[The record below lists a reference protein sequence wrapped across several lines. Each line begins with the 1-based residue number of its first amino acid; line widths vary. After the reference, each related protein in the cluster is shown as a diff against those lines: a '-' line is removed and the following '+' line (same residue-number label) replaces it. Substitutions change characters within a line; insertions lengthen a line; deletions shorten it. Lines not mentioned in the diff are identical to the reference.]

1 MDFNGQ
7 PSEWERARTGFP
19 VQGGIVMN
27 IGNKALNTLPVITW
41 RWLKVNEAKIKEFNV
56 SEIPAYEK
64 PFIASSDFEEVIVK
78 KMNSSVKLSENIKY
92 FINKEEHYGVS
103 EEFVTLGEKH
113 YNSGIFVHAP
123 RNAKLVE
130 PIRLEYKLDTENS
143 TVIDNNIVIA
153 EENSEITIVIDYTTL
168 DEVEAFHNGV
178 TKVYAKEGST
188 VNIINVQRMNDKS
201 YHFDSHV
208 AYSGYGAKV
217 NWIQV
222 ELGAKSSVT
231 NYINNLNEE
240 NSEANISSVYLADG
254 ERSID
259 LSYLMN
265 HRGRRSLSNIE
276 TRGALKDKAKKVF
289 RGTLDF
295 KRGASRSKGSEEEY
309 VILLDKTVK
318 SDAIPLLLCEEDDVD
333 GMHAAS
339 AGQINSDK
347 LFYLMSRGLDEK
359 EAKKM
364 IIEASFTPII
374 DKIPL
379 EDLREAI
386 TEEVHRRIVNA

>member
-1 MDFNGQ
+1 MTNNTLTKFNEKE
-7 PSEWERARTGFP
+7 SKT
-19 VQGGIVMN
+19 
-27 IGNKALNTLPVITW
+27 LNTLPVITW
-41 RWLKVNEAKIKEFNV
+41 RWLKVNEAKLKDINIPN
-56 SEIPAYEK
+56 IPAYEK
-64 PFIASSDFEEVIVK
+64 PFIVSSDFEEVIVK
-78 KMNSSVKLSENIKY
+78 KMNSSVRLNENIKY

-103 EEFVTLGEKH
+103 EEFVALGEKH
-113 YNSGIFVHAP
+113 YNSGIFVHSP
-123 RNAKLVE
+123 RNTKLAE
-130 PIRLEYKLDTENS
+130 PIRLEYKLDEENS
-143 TVIDNNIVIA
+143 AVIDNNIIIA
-153 EENSEITIVIDYTTL
+153 EENSEITVVIDYTTT
-168 DEVEAFHNGV
+168 DDVEAFHNGV
-178 TKVYAKEGST
+178 TKVYAKDNAV
-188 VNIINVQRMNDKS
+188 VNIIKVQRMNDKS
-201 YHFDSHV
+201 CHFDSHV

-222 ELGAKSSVT
+222 ELGAKNSVT
-231 NYINNLNEE
+231 NFINNLNEVS
-240 NSEANISSVYLADG
+240 SEANISSVYLADG
-254 ERSID
+254 DRNID

-295 KRGASRSKGSEEEY
+295 KRGASRSKGSEEEFA
-309 VILLDKTVK
+309 ILLDKAVK

-339 AGQINSDK
+339 AGQIDSDK

-359 EAKKM
+359 EAKKL
-364 IIEASFTPII
+364 IVEASFTPII

-386 TEEVHRRIVNA
+386 AEEVHRRIVNA

>member
-1 MDFNGQ
+1 
-7 PSEWERARTGFP
+7 
-19 VQGGIVMN
+19 MN
-27 IGNKALNTLPVITW
+27 SDNKALNTLPVITW
-41 RWLKVNEAKIKEFNV
+41 RWLKVNEAKIRDFNV
-56 SEIPAYEK
+56 ADIPAYNK
-64 PFIASSDFEEVIVK
+64 TFISSGDFEEVIVK
-78 KMNSSVKLSENIKY
+78 NMNSNIKLHENIKY

-103 EEFVTLGEKH
+103 EEFVTLGEKR

-123 RNAKLVE
+123 RNTKLAE
-130 PIRLEYKLDTENS
+130 PIRLEYKLDLENP
-143 TVIDNNIVIA
+143 TVIDNNIIIA
-153 EENSEITIVIDYTTL
+153 EENCELTVVIDYTTL
-168 DEVEAFHNGV
+168 DEIEAFHNGV
-178 TKVYAKEGST
+178 TKVYAKENAV
-188 VNIINVQRMNDKS
+188 VNIIKIQRMNDKS

-208 AYSGYGAKV
+208 AYSGYSAKV

-222 ELGAKSSVT
+222 ELGAKNSVT
-231 NYINNLNEE
+231 NYVSNLNEVS
-240 NSEANISSVYLADG
+240 SEANINSVYLADG
-254 ERSID
+254 DRSID
-259 LSYLMN
+259 LSYHMN
-265 HRGRRSLSNIE
+265 HRGRRSISNIE
-276 TRGALKDKAKKVF
+276 TRGALKDKSKKVF

-295 KRGASRSKGSEEEY
+295 KRGASKSKGSEEEF

-318 SDAIPLLLCEEDDVD
+318 SDAIPLLLCEEDDVE

-339 AGQINSDK
+339 AGQIDSDK

-359 EAKKM
+359 EAKKL

>member
-1 MDFNGQ
+1 
-7 PSEWERARTGFP
+7 
-19 VQGGIVMN
+19 MN

-41 RWLKVNEAKIKEFNV
+41 RWLKVNEAKLKDFNI
-56 SEIPAYEK
+56 SEIPAYTK
-64 PFIASSDFEEVIVK
+64 PYISSENFEQVIVK
-78 KMNSSVKLSENIKY
+78 NMNSSLKVHENIKY
-92 FINKEEHYGVS
+92 FVNKEEHYGVS
-103 EEFVTLGEKH
+103 EEFVALGEKH

-123 RNAKLVE
+123 RNTKIAA
-130 PIRLEYKLDTENS
+130 PIRLEYKLDEENS
-143 TVIDNNIVIA
+143 AVIDNNIIIA
-153 EENSEITIVIDYTTL
+153 EENSEVTVVIDYTTS

-178 TKVYAKEGST
+178 TKVYAKDNAV
-188 VNIINVQRMNDKS
+188 VNIIKIQRMNNKS

-208 AYSGYGAKV
+208 AYSGYDAKV

-222 ELGAKSSVT
+222 ELGAKNSVT
-231 NYINNLNEE
+231 NFINNLNEVS
-240 NSEANISSVYLADG
+240 SEANISSVYLADG
-254 ERSID
+254 ERNID

-265 HRGRRSLSNIE
+265 HRGRRSISNIE

-295 KRGASRSKGSEEEY
+295 KRGASRSKGSEEEFA
-309 VILLDKTVK
+309 ILLDKTVK
-318 SDAIPLLLCEEDDVD
+318 SDAIPLLLCEEDDVE

-339 AGQINSDK
+339 AGQIDADK

-359 EAKKM
+359 EAKKL
-364 IIEASFTPII
+364 IVEASFTPII

-386 TEEVHRRIVNA
+386 AEEVHRRIVNA

>member
-1 MDFNGQ
+1 
-7 PSEWERARTGFP
+7 
-19 VQGGIVMN
+19 MN

-41 RWLKVNEAKIKEFNV
+41 RWLKVNEAKLKDFKV
-56 SEIPAYEK
+56 SEIPAYTK
-64 PFIASSDFEEVIVK
+64 PYISSENFEQVIVK
-78 KMNSSVKLSENIKY
+78 NMNSSLKVHENIKY
-92 FINKEEHYGVS
+92 FVNKEEHYGVS
-103 EEFVTLGEKH
+103 EEFVALGEKY

-123 RNAKLVE
+123 RNTKIAT
-130 PIRLEYKLDTENS
+130 PIRLEYKLDEENS
-143 TVIDNNIVIA
+143 AVIDNNIIIA
-153 EENSEITIVIDYTTL
+153 EENSEVTVVIDYTTS

-178 TKVYAKEGST
+178 TKVYAKDNAV
-188 VNIINVQRMNDKS
+188 VNIIKIQRMNNKS

-208 AYSGYGAKV
+208 AYSGYDAKV

-222 ELGAKSSVT
+222 ELGAKNSVT
-231 NYINNLNEE
+231 NFINNLNEVS
-240 NSEANISSVYLADG
+240 SEANISSVYLADG
-254 ERSID
+254 ERNID

-265 HRGRRSLSNIE
+265 HRGRRSISNIE

-295 KRGASRSKGSEEEY
+295 KRGASRSKGSEEEFA
-309 VILLDKTVK
+309 ILLDKTVK
-318 SDAIPLLLCEEDDVD
+318 SDAIPLLLCEEDDVE

-339 AGQINSDK
+339 AGQIDADK

-359 EAKKM
+359 EAKKL
-364 IIEASFTPII
+364 IVEASFTPII

-386 TEEVHRRIVNA
+386 AEEVHRRIVNA

>member
-1 MDFNGQ
+1 
-7 PSEWERARTGFP
+7 
-19 VQGGIVMN
+19 MN

-41 RWLKVNEAKIKEFNV
+41 RWLKVNEAKLKDFNV
-56 SEIPAYEK
+56 SEIPAYNK
-64 PFIASSDFEEVIVK
+64 PFISSKDFEEVIVK
-78 KMNSSVKLSENIKY
+78 KMNSSFKVNDNIKY

-103 EEFVTLGEKH
+103 QEFVELGEKH

-123 RNAKLVE
+123 KNTKLAE
-130 PIRLEYKLDTENS
+130 AIKLEYKLDEENPA
-143 TVIDNNIVIA
+143 VVDNNIIVA
-153 EENSEITIVIDYTTL
+153 EENSEITIVIDYTTI
-168 DEVEAFHNGV
+168 DAVEAFHNGV
-178 TKVYAKEGST
+178 TKVYAGNGST
-188 VNIINVQRMNDKS
+188 VNIIKVQRMNNKS

-208 AYSGYGAKV
+208 AYSGHGAKV

-222 ELGAKSSVT
+222 ELGAKNSIT

-265 HRGRRSLSNIE
+265 HRGRRSLSNIQ
-276 TRGALKDKAKKVF
+276 TRGALKDKSKKVF

-318 SDAIPLLLCEEDDVD
+318 SDAIPLLLCQEDDVE
-333 GMHAAS
+333 GLHAAS
-339 AGQINSDK
+339 AGQIDSDK

-379 EDLREAI
+379 EDLRKAI
-386 TEEVHRRIVNA
+386 TEEVHRKIVNA

>member
-1 MDFNGQ
+1 
-7 PSEWERARTGFP
+7 
-19 VQGGIVMN
+19 MN

-41 RWLKVNEAKIKEFNV
+41 RWLKVNEAKLKDINIPN
-56 SEIPAYEK
+56 IPAYEK
-64 PFIASSDFEEVIVK
+64 PFIVSSDFEEVIVK
-78 KMNSSVKLSENIKY
+78 KMNSSVRLNENIKY

-103 EEFVTLGEKH
+103 EEFVALGEKH
-113 YNSGIFVHAP
+113 YNSGIFVHSP
-123 RNAKLVE
+123 RNTKLAE
-130 PIRLEYKLDTENS
+130 PIRLEYKLDEENS
-143 TVIDNNIVIA
+143 AVIDNNIIIA
-153 EENSEITIVIDYTTL
+153 EENSEITVVIDYTTT
-168 DEVEAFHNGV
+168 DDVEAFHNGV
-178 TKVYAKEGST
+178 TKVYAKDNAV
-188 VNIINVQRMNDKS
+188 VNIIKVQRMNDKS
-201 YHFDSHV
+201 CHFDSHV

-222 ELGAKSSVT
+222 ELGAKNSVT
-231 NYINNLNEE
+231 NFINNLNEVS
-240 NSEANISSVYLADG
+240 SEANISSVYLADG
-254 ERSID
+254 DRNID

-295 KRGASRSKGSEEEY
+295 KRGASRSKGSEEEFA
-309 VILLDKTVK
+309 ILLDKAVK

-339 AGQINSDK
+339 AGQIDSDK

-359 EAKKM
+359 EAKKL
-364 IIEASFTPII
+364 IVEASFTPII

-386 TEEVHRRIVNA
+386 AEEVHRRIVNA

>member
-1 MDFNGQ
+1 
-7 PSEWERARTGFP
+7 
-19 VQGGIVMN
+19 MN

-41 RWLKVNEAKIKEFNV
+41 RWLKVNEAKIKDFNV
-56 SEIPAYEK
+56 SEIPTYEK
-64 PFIASSDFEEVIVK
+64 PFITSSDFEEVIVK
-78 KMNSSVKLSENIKY
+78 KMNSSAKLSENIKY

-103 EEFVTLGEKH
+103 EEFVALGEKH
-113 YNSGIFVHAP
+113 YNSGVFVHAP

-168 DEVEAFHNGV
+168 GEVEAFHNGV

-254 ERSID
+254 ERSVD
-259 LSYLMN
+259 LSYMMN